1 MRWSGFISCIP
12 HRHLYIRAPYSP
24 KWQLLLLSDFPSSSS
39 ITNVCDFTCTTD
51 DNSFCCAFLS
61 FTLLL
66 LFFLSCFFYSFA
78 RRFLCVSYHQNG
90 AWNFYLYIKSDQTNW
105 HNCKEEQRWQKI
117 ERRSAINFF
126 TLRLLFSLKEHMCSL
141 FSFLLVV

>member
-12 HRHLYIRAPYSP
+12 HWHLYVRAPYSP
-24 KWQLLLLSDFPSSSS
+24 KWRLLLLSDFPSSSS

-61 FTLLL
+61 FMLLL
-66 LFFLSCFFYSFA
+66 YFLCW
-78 RRFLCVSYHQNG
+78 RFLCVSYHQNG
-90 AWNFYLYIKSDQTNW
+90 ARNFYLYIKSDQKNC
-105 HNCKEEQRWQKI
+105 HNCKEEQRWQEI

-126 TLRLLFSLKEHMCSL
+126 TLRLLFSLKDHMCSL
-141 FSFLLVV
+141 FSFLLVVK